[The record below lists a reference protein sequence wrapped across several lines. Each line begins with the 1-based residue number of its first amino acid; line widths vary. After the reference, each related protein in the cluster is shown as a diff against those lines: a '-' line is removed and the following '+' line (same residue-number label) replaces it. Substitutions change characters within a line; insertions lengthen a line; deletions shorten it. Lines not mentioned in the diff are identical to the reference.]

1 MVTRED
7 ELEELALDIKT
18 AIAKA
23 RQLNLPTSAYILS
36 MVLVEVSE
44 AMNAAAD
51 NWEDDWARE
60 RFCASIRIFAGEPE
74 RRSVCASAGR
84 QFRSTLTTRPFSIA
98 SASRPCF

>member
-7 ELEELALDIKT
+7 ELDELAYDIET

-44 AMNAAAD
+44 AMTAAAH
-51 NWEDDWARE
+51 NREDDA
-60 RFCASIRIFAGEPE
+60 AG
-74 RRSVCASAGR
+74 
-84 QFRSTLTTRPFSIA
+84 
-98 SASRPCF
+98 

>member
-36 MVLVEVSE
+36 MVLVELSE
-44 AMNAAAD
+44 AMNAAAE
-51 NWEDDWARE
+51 NWEDDVAR
-60 RFCASIRIFAGEPE
+60 
-74 RRSVCASAGR
+74 
-84 QFRSTLTTRPFSIA
+84 
-98 SASRPCF
+98 